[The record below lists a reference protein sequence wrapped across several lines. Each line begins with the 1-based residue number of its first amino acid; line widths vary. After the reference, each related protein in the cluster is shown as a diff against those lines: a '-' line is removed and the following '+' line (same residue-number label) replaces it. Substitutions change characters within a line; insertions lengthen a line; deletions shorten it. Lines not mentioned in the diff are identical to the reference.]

1 MPAIGSAALVVA
13 LMTALYAIG
22 AALVGA
28 RTGRR
33 ELVVSARRAFYC
45 LFGLLALCFLLVEI
59 AFLTGDF
66 GFKIVYER
74 SSETTPTFY
83 KLTGMWSTQEG
94 SLLLWAFLLSFYGSI
109 ALYVTRN
116 KHREI
121 VPYAT
126 AVLAVIATFFI
137 GLMVI
142 GDETPFGTVT
152 PVPANGQGLTPLLRH
167 PAMMIHPPM
176 LYSGYVGFAIPF
188 AFAIGAL
195 VTRRTGADWIRT
207 TRRFTLIAWTFL
219 GSGIL
224 LGSLW
229 SFSELGWGG
238 YWAWDPVENASLMPW
253 LIATA
258 FLHSVMLQEK
268 RGMLRVWNV
277 SLVIGMFVLSL
288 LGTFLVRSGVLQS
301 IHAFGASTLGT
312 AFLVFI
318 GLVLFGSVAL
328 VLSRLDDLRSQAR
341 LDSLFSRESV
351 FLLNNLVLVGL
362 CFVVFWGTFFPLISE
377 AVTGSESTLGPPW
390 FDRYTVPLAIVL
402 TLLSGIGPIIAW
414 RRVTLA
420 NLRRSFLGP
429 VLAAGVAFVALL
441 VLTPAVESTT
451 SLVMFTLIAF
461 VIAVT
466 AQEFWRGAAARRVM
480 TREAW
485 PTAAVR
491 LVGRNRRRYGGYI
504 VHVGIALLF
513 LGVAAS
519 SAFVDQVDKRLLPG
533 QSAQVGD
540 YKITY
545 VRPTA
550 KPGDA
555 SRGTGALLTLGA
567 DMRVE
572 KDGRSWE
579 LHPARNYF
587 GAPSNKGPFAALFE
601 GEATSEVALRWGAT
615 EDFWLAVQPD
625 LRNIEDAI
633 KRADSQFAES
643 DPRTQEVIYAAILSR
658 YVERPSPLPVRS
670 LVSPMTGWIYV
681 GGAIAVIGALLA
693 LWPAAATRRRE
704 AAAEYKARVGG
715 ELQRV

>member
-1 MPAIGSAALVVA
+1 MPDIGSAALVVA
-13 LMTALYAIG
+13 LMTALYSAG

-28 RTGRR
+28 HTGRR

-45 LFGLLALCFLLVEI
+45 MAGLLTLCFVLVEV
-59 AFLTGDF
+59 AFLSGDF

-74 SSETTPTFY
+74 SSEATPTFY

-94 SLLLWAFLLSFYGSI
+94 SLLLWAFLLGIYGSI
-109 ALYVTRN
+109 ALYVTRH

-121 VPYAT
+121 VPYAV
-126 AVLAVIATFFI
+126 AVLGGIAAFFLA
-137 GLMVI
+137 LMVVW
-142 GDETPFGTVT
+142 GETPFGTVT
-152 PVPANGQGLTPLLRH
+152 PTPENGQGLTPLLRH

-219 GSGIL
+219 GLGIL
-224 LGSLW
+224 LGARW
-229 SFSELGWGG
+229 SVSELGWGG

-258 FLHSVMLQEK
+258 FLHSVMVQEK

-301 IHAFGASTLGT
+301 IHAFGASTLGRP
-312 AFLVFI
+312 FLVFI
-318 GLVLFGSVAL
+318 AVVLLGSVAL
-328 VLSRLDDLRSQAR
+328 VISRLDDLRSQAR
-341 LDSLFSRESV
+341 LDSLFSREAV
-351 FLLNNLVLVGL
+351 FLLNNLALVGL

-377 AVTGSESTLGPPW
+377 ALTGDESTLGPPW
-390 FDRYTVPLAIVL
+390 FNRYTVPLAIAL
-402 TLLSGIGPIIAW
+402 TFLSGIGPIIAW

-429 VLAAGVAFVALL
+429 VAAAAAAFVLLL
-441 VLTPAVESTT
+441 VASSAADSTT
-451 SLVMFTLIAF
+451 SLIMFTLIAF
-461 VIAVT
+461 VVAVT
-466 AQEFWRGAAARRVM
+466 VQEFWRGASARRVM
-480 TREAW
+480 TREPW
-485 PTAAVR
+485 PTATVR

-504 VHVGIALLF
+504 VHVGIAIMF

-519 SAFVDQVDKRLLPG
+519 SAFVEQADKRLMPG

-540 YKITY
+540 YKVTY

-550 KPGDA
+550 KTGDA

-567 DMRVE
+567 DMRVS
-572 KDGRSWE
+572 KDGKTWD

-587 GAPSNKGPFAALFE
+587 GAPSERGPFDAVFA
-601 GEATSEVALRWGAT
+601 GESTSEVALRWGAT

-633 KRADSQFAES
+633 KRADSRFANS
-643 DPRTQEVIYAAILSR
+643 DPRTLNVIYTAILSR
-658 YVERPSPLPVRS
+658 YVDKPAPLPVRA
-670 LVSPMTGWIYV
+670 LVSPMTGWIWL
-681 GGAIAVIGALLA
+681 GGAVALLGALLA
-693 LWPAAATRRRE
+693 LWPTPAGRRRE
-704 AAAEYKARVGG
+704 VAAYKARVGG

>member
-1 MPAIGSAALVVA
+1 MPGIGSAALVVA
-13 LMTALYAIG
+13 LMTALYAAG

-45 LFGLLALCFLLVEI
+45 LAGLLTLCFVLVEV
-59 AFLTGDF
+59 AFVTGDF
-66 GFKIVYER
+66 ELRIVYER

-94 SLLLWAFLLSFYGSI
+94 SLLLWAFLLSVYGSL
-109 ALYVTRN
+109 ALYLTRRR
-116 KHREI
+116 HREI

-126 AVLAVIATFFI
+126 AVLSGVAAFFVA
-137 GLMVI
+137 LMVI
-142 GDETPFGTVT
+142 WGETPFGTVT
-152 PVPANGQGLTPLLRH
+152 PVPENGQGLTPLLRH

-176 LYSGYVGFAIPF
+176 LYLGYVGFAIPF

-207 TRRFTLIAWTFL
+207 TRRFALVAWTFL
-219 GSGIL
+219 GAGIL
-224 LGSLW
+224 LGALW

-238 YWAWDPVENASLMPW
+238 YWAWDPVENASIMPW

-258 FLHSVMLQEK
+258 FLHSVMVQEK

-277 SLVIGMFVLSL
+277 SLVIATFVLSL
-288 LGTFLVRSGVLQS
+288 LGTFLVRSGVLES
-301 IHAFGASTLGT
+301 IHAFGASTLGRP
-312 AFLVFI
+312 FLVFI
-318 GLVLFGSVAL
+318 AVVLFGSVAL
-328 VLSRLDDLRSQAR
+328 VLTRLDDLRSQAR
-341 LDSLFSRESV
+341 LDSLFSREAV

-377 AVTGSESTLGPPW
+377 ALTGDESTLGPPW
-390 FDRYTVPLAIVL
+390 FSRYTVPLALVL

-414 RRVTLA
+414 RRVTVA
-420 NLRRSFLGP
+420 NLRRSFLWP
-429 VLAAGVAFVALL
+429 VAAAVATLVVLVA
-441 VLTPAVESTT
+441 LTPAPESTT

-461 VIAVT
+461 VVAV
-466 AQEFWRGAAARRVM
+466 AVQEFWRGASARRVM
-480 TREAW
+480 TRESW
-485 PTAAVR
+485 PTATAR

-519 SAFVDQVDKRLLPG
+519 SAFVEQVDKRLLPG

-540 YKITY
+540 YRITY
-545 VRPTA
+545 LRPTA
-550 KPGDA
+550 RPGDGR
-555 SRGTGALLTLGA
+555 RGTGALLTLGA
-567 DMRVE
+567 DVRVD
-572 KDGRSWE
+572 KDGKSQV

-587 GAPSNKGPFAALFE
+587 GAPSDKGPFAALFE
-601 GEATSEVALRWGAT
+601 GESTSEVAVDWGMT

-625 LRNIEDAI
+625 LRNIDDAI
-633 KRADSQFAES
+633 KRADSQFADA
-643 DPRTQEVIYAAILSR
+643 DPRSQEVIYAAILSR
-658 YVERPSPLPVRS
+658 YVERPAPLPVRA
-670 LVSPMTGWIYV
+670 LVSPMTGWIWV
-681 GGAIAVIGALLA
+681 GGGVALLGGLVA
-693 LWPAAATRRRE
+693 VWPSSASRRRE
-704 AAAEYKARVGG
+704 VAAAYKARVGG